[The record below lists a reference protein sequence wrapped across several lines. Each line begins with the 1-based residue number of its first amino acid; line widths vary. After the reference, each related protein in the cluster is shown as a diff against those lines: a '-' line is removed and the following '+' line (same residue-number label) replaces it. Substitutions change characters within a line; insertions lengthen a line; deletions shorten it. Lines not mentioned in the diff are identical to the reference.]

1 MCRLTESS
9 DARCGGDT
17 NPSGSG
23 YARRVV
29 STRRMGSPFSP
40 RMHRRAR
47 TVCYS
52 HLTPKT
58 DAVATAATCARHSH
72 CFAMAALA
80 LSIIAAFI
88 AASSSRSLFI
98 CPAARSTDEPGCDE
112 RGVDV
117 LPSVPSLSGW

>member
-1 MCRLTESS
+1 MCRLNEAS
-9 DARCGGDT
+9 DARCGGYPIGPDRYA
-17 NPSGSG
+17 P
-23 YARRVV
+23 ARRVY
-29 STRRMGSPFSP
+29 STYGISLLPEDAPTS
-40 RMHRRAR
+40 
-47 TVCYS
+47 TYVCYS

-58 DAVATAATCARHSH
+58 DAVAAAATCARHSH